1 MIRGDYVPQS
11 FVDVDAESYLKTTI
25 ALYEFNEVGPLADLY
40 AWESRGK
47 SSKHGR
53 SSASNH
59 HCAEQREQCWTV
71 FTAREPTLEQP
82 CVPLKIRCHLQHPR
96 NRLQRMSLKPS
107 HPLARLS
114 RQPRGVVIG

>member
-1 MIRGDYVPQS
+1 MADIWPPKLLPARPCLLPAGLRWRQQRTARLASIIPLIRGDYVPQS
-11 FVDVDAESYLKTTI
+11 FVDVDAESYPKATI

-59 HCAEQREQCWTV
+59 HCA
-71 FTAREPTLEQP
+71 
-82 CVPLKIRCHLQHPR
+82 
-96 NRLQRMSLKPS
+96 
-107 HPLARLS
+107 
-114 RQPRGVVIG
+114 